1 MVASESCERTVS
13 QPEKKKKRRIR
24 MKDKKMK
31 RKAENQTDPK
41 NEAEDK
47 E

>member
-13 QPEKKKKRRIR
+13 QPEKKKKRIR